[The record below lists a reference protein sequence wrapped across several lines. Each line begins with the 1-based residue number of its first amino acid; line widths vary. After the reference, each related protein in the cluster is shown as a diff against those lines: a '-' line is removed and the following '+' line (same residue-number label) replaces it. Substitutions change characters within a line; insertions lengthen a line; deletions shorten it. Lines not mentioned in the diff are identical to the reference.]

1 MAEAGGITLTIGAWA
16 SAPALAH
23 LRTRTRAGTRPCC
36 PSAGSCSGVA
46 LDGCDRLVNGGE
58 QVVGSELLE
67 QRAVL
72 EVVVDQA

>member
-1 MAEAGGITLTIGAWA
+1 MAEADGITLTIGAWA
-16 SAPALAH
+16 SAPAPAH
-23 LRTRTRAGTRPCC
+23 LRTRTRAGSRPCC

-46 LDGCDRLVNGGE
+46 LDGSDRLVNGGE